1 MTEEHKHII
10 SITQKGKKLSEEH
23 KKAFVEAG
31 HTPESFARGKET
43 RALKQEIINYYKFNR
58 Y

>member
-1 MTEEHKHII
+1 MT
-10 SITQKGKKLSEEH
+10 EEH